1 MMVRAVVVA
10 AVAVA
15 VAVAVSAAVAVDSLV
30 RSIFLVLFGSLFC
43 LGNTQSDD
51 GCSSRCST
59 ESGFRCS
66 QLTSPTLCAPF
77 EASSFISVVLTRS
90 ANRTTGNATGV
101 DQWSDA
107 TVDQLCRLLGVNEL
121 RFRLEVDTSEEL
133 RLRVSQPYAAD
144 PPALNAAV
152 SNRRRQDTS
161 IYRAVAQTSDK
172 QTADDLVAALAGADP
187 VTLGS
192 FGVTSE
198 ARVDNTESSSDPFPP
213 GAIAGI
219 VVFAACCCCLIVLG
233 AAVLIVAILIQR
245 RRLRKLEKFVPN
257 AEERR
262 IIDEV
267 MARAEKVDVMRIDP
281 GDLLTMRKLGAGEY
295 GVVTLVMSQST
306 SATFVFKQLV
316 FVAGAGDTNMAFD
329 DWRHEVDMMLTLTEA
344 SGTAPHPHLLRL
356 VGVCDNPLG
365 VATEQCQHG
374 A

>member
-1 MMVRAVVVA
+1 MRMESITTAALHVVWIVAGRATPTRLRPCVAQQSAETALWRSIARRCVGGGCVPDDRSCLCDAFSLFLFFRCVTIATTTHSTVASTVSSRSPQRHGIVRVTVVVAVRQAAATVWLRAMRNCAMMVRAVVVA

-161 IYRAVAQTSDK
+161 IYRAAEQTSDK

-245 RRLRKLEKFVPN
+245 RIAWLE
-257 AEERR
+257 
-262 IIDEV
+262 
-267 MARAEKVDVMRIDP
+267 
-281 GDLLTMRKLGAGEY
+281 
-295 GVVTLVMSQST
+295 
-306 SATFVFKQLV
+306 
-316 FVAGAGDTNMAFD
+316 
-329 DWRHEVDMMLTLTEA
+329 
-344 SGTAPHPHLLRL
+344 
-356 VGVCDNPLG
+356 
-365 VATEQCQHG
+365 
-374 A
+374 